1 MFARGCICCY
11 KPPPRTVVKAWNR
24 GGQRTTESRLKVQ
37 VLRGSVPCHAALH
50 DRFTPCTRRIWSPTR
65 RSAMDE
71 EWEAEFEQAFDD
83 DDDDA
88 QADGDGAEEHLLL
101 EEPPDDFECDFGI
114 TEAASDLPHSG
125 GGSSVPKR
133 KRTRDGQ
140 HTAPAPAPPPAEAEE
155 DDEEAGY
162 MWGMNIMTG
171 ESSDRESRPSG
182 RAVDPNAMV
191 QLRYGSYGGLQLS
204 SGAVRRIKIEE
215 RRATLAAKK
224 LVRVFDL
231 EPPQHPQDPVRT

>member
-1 MFARGCICCY
+1 MRAGGAPAGYFSPVPDE
-11 KPPPRTVVKAWNR
+11 PPGVERTQMA
-24 GGQRTTESRLKVQ
+24 
-37 VLRGSVPCHAALH
+37 
-50 DRFTPCTRRIWSPTR
+50 D
-65 RSAMDE
+65 
-71 EWEAEFEQAFDD
+71 EWEAEFQEAFDDD

-88 QADGDGAEEHLLL
+88 QADGYAEEHLLL

-114 TEAASDLPHSG
+114 GEAVSNGPHA
-125 GGSSVPKR
+125 GSSVPKR

-162 MWGMNIMTG
+162 MWGMNIVTG
-171 ESSDRESRPSG
+171 QSSDKEKRPSG

-224 LVRVFDL
+224 LVRVLDL
-231 EPPQHPQDPVRT
+231 DPP

>member
-1 MFARGCICCY
+1 MQDD
-11 KPPPRTVVKAWNR
+11 W
-24 GGQRTTESRLKVQ
+24 
-37 VLRGSVPCHAALH
+37 
-50 DRFTPCTRRIWSPTR
+50 D
-65 RSAMDE
+65 
-71 EWEAEFEQAFDD
+71 AEFQEAFDDD

-88 QADGDGAEEHLLL
+88 QADGYGAEEHLLL

-114 TEAASDLPHSG
+114 GEAVSNAGS
-125 GGSSVPKR
+125 SSVPKR
-133 KRTRDGQ
+133 KRTRDGK

-162 MWGMNIMTG
+162 MWGMNIVTG
-171 ESSDRESRPSG
+171 QSSDKESRPSG

-224 LVRVFDL
+224 LVREARPRPTLAQPKPQPQPD
-231 EPPQHPQDPVRT
+231 PPRPQPWPYLDPGP

>member
-1 MFARGCICCY
+1 MQDD
-11 KPPPRTVVKAWNR
+11 W
-24 GGQRTTESRLKVQ
+24 
-37 VLRGSVPCHAALH
+37 
-50 DRFTPCTRRIWSPTR
+50 D
-65 RSAMDE
+65 
-71 EWEAEFEQAFDD
+71 AEFQEAFDDD

-88 QADGDGAEEHLLL
+88 QADGYGAEEHLLL

-114 TEAASDLPHSG
+114 GEAVSNAGS
-125 GGSSVPKR
+125 SSVPKR
-133 KRTRDGQ
+133 KRTRDGK

-162 MWGMNIMTG
+162 MWGMNIVTG
-171 ESSDRESRPSG
+171 QSSDKESRPSG

-224 LVRVFDL
+224 LVLVLDL
-231 EPPQHPQDPVRT
+231 DHTLLNSAIYAELDPEVVDRLT

>member
-1 MFARGCICCY
+1 M
-11 KPPPRTVVKAWNR
+11 
-24 GGQRTTESRLKVQ
+24 E
-37 VLRGSVPCHAALH
+37 
-50 DRFTPCTRRIWSPTR
+50 D
-65 RSAMDE
+65 

-224 LVRVFDL
+224 LVLVLDL
-231 EPPQHPQDPVRT
+231 DHTLLNSAVYAELSPEVTEQLEAQHAKEWAGEAARP